1 MAGPDLR
8 YDRMV
13 EEALRGVVR
22 QTLNEVAQHGLPPEH
37 HFYVTFE
44 TIHKGVEIPD
54 YLRQRYPSEMT
65 IVLQHQFYGLKVT
78 DTQFSVTLSFNN
90 TPERLVIPFEAI
102 RIFADPSVSFA
113 LQFEGPD
120 SEPASGEGDDFDEA
134 ALDALIAETEKALTE
149 RSKNGNAKG
158 KPAGPAAKGGKKTAA
173 SSEDEAKKGEVVSL
187 ADFRKKQTDK
197 EK

>member
-1 MAGPDLR
+1 MSGHTLR
-8 YDRMV
+8 YDKMV

-22 QTLNEVAQHGLPPEH
+22 QTLKEVEQHGLPAEH

-44 TIHKGVEIPD
+44 TTHKGVEIPD

-65 IVLQHQFYGLKVT
+65 IVLQHQFYGLKSEK
-78 DTQFSVTLSFNN
+78 DQFSVTLSFNN

-113 LQFEGPD
+113 LQFEGP
-120 SEPASGEGDDFDEA
+120 EGDLDDLDDDDFDEA

-149 RSKNGNAKG
+149 RNKNGKS
-158 KPAGPAAKGGKKTAA
+158 KAAAGGKKESA
-173 SSEDEAKKGEVVSL
+173 SKEDDKKGEVVSL
-187 ADFRKKQTDK
+187 AEFRKKKDD
-197 EK
+197 

>member
-1 MAGPDLR
+1 MTGDSLR

-22 QTLNEVAQHGLPPEH
+22 QTMREVEKTGLPADH

-44 TIHKGVEIPD
+44 TTHRSVEIPD

-78 DTQFSVTLSFNN
+78 ESQFSVTLSFNN
-90 TPERLVIPFEAI
+90 TPERLVIPFDAI

-120 SEPASGEGDDFDEA
+120 GEPAPGDGDEFDEA

-149 RSKNGNAKG
+149 RSKNNNKSPP
-158 KPAGPAAKGGKKTAA
+158 KTPAAPAARGNKKD
-173 SSEDEAKKGEVVSL
+173 SSAEDSAKKGEVVSL
-187 ADFRKKQTDK
+187 ADFRKKKD
-197 EK
+197 

>member
-1 MAGPDLR
+1 MTTPNLR

-22 QTLNEVAQHGLPPEH
+22 QTLNEVALHGLPADH

-44 TIHKGVEIPD
+44 TTHKGVEIPD

-65 IVLQHQFYGLKVT
+65 IVLQHQFYGLKISEV
-78 DTQFSVTLSFNN
+78 QFSVTLSFNN
-90 TPERLVIPFEAI
+90 TPERLVIPFDAI

-120 SEPASGEGDDFDEA
+120 GDDLPGDDEFDEA
-134 ALDALIAETEKALTE
+134 ALDALISETEKALSE
-149 RSKNGNAKG
+149 RSKSASTGKG
-158 KPAGPAAKGGKKTAA
+158 KTPAAARAKKDAA
-173 SSEDEAKKGEVVSL
+173 AEDEAKKGEVVSL
-187 ADFRKKQTDK
+187 ADFRKKSTDK